1 MLSSIWFQFWK
12 NLNQTLQSSTD
23 MLTTKEFQIINTT
36 TCLAHHLDMTFK
48 NEDYQFL
55 PNINTHKL
63 LSKMMDYV
71 VNHVDSFTI
80 ETLVS
85 TCGCLLSLKE
95 FSSILNNDTKTLI
108 AILSL
113 PWMSTSKSIFNN
125 LALYKHLNV
134 IVSKYS
140 ALLSKTFLKIKN

>member
-12 NLNQTLQSSTD
+12 NINQTLQSSTEI
-23 MLTTKEFQIINTT
+23 LTKKEFQIINTT
-36 TCLAHHLDMTFK
+36 ACLAHHLDMTFK
-48 NEDYQFL
+48 NENYQFL
-55 PNINTHKL
+55 QNININKL

-71 VNHVDSFTI
+71 VNHDDRLTL

-85 TCGCLLSLKE
+85 TCGSLVSLKE

-113 PWMSTSKSIFNN
+113 PWISTSNNMFRN
-125 LALYKHLNV
+125 LALYKNLNV
-134 IVSKYS
+134 ITSKYS
-140 ALLSKTFLKIKN
+140 ALLSK

>member
-12 NLNQTLQSSTD
+12 NLNQTLQSSNEI
-23 MLTTKEFQIINTT
+23 LTTKEFQIINTT
-36 TCLAHHLDMTFK
+36 TSLALHLDMTLK
-48 NEDYQFL
+48 DENYQFL
-55 PNINTHKL
+55 LNINTNKL

-71 VNHVDSFTI
+71 VNHDDRFTI

-85 TCGCLLSLKE
+85 TCGSLVNLKE
-95 FSSILNNDTKTLI
+95 FSSILNNDTRTLI

-113 PWMSTSKSIFNN
+113 PWMSTSNSIFRN

-134 IVSKYS
+134 IVTKYS
-140 ALLSKTFLKIKN
+140 ALLSK